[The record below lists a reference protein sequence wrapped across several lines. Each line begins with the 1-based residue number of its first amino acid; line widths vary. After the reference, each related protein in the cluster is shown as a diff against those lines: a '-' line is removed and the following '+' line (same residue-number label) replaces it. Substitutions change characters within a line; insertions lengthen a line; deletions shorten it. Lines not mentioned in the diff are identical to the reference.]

1 MQRSKTAQETLSG
14 FAPSRELFSSL
25 MFWEILNLKVFRKAN
40 WSPRMILVLS
50 FGSQVTSHEYQN
62 SAKMIGGKF
71 AEILRVL

>member
-1 MQRSKTAQETLSG
+1 MEDWG
-14 FAPSRELFSSL
+14 IFE
-25 MFWEILNLKVFRKAN
+25 LKVAKKAR

-50 FGSQVTSHEYQN
+50 FGSQVPSQKRVTSREYQN